1 MAVRT
6 NCSANRAAGFTLIE
20 ILAVLAIL
28 GLLMSMAIYF
38 FGSQKEQG
46 YKARTVAIM
55 EELKIAITR
64 YQTKN
69 GSPPFD
75 SLAKLKIRADNDGNE
90 GAEALYAALHNK
102 NFPEGASLLEEVL
115 GNSDNDSTAT
125 SYHRNDVTFLLE
137 AKDGWDNPIA
147 YITAPSYGKQF
158 RYVMSQLPDDSQDA
172 DQVVSSRKSTVT
184 GVWANP
190 DSYQLISAGTDR
202 RFGTDDD
209 VTNFQ

>member
-6 NCSANRAAGFTLIE
+6 NRVASRAGGFTLIE
-20 ILAVLAIL
+20 ILATLAIL

-38 FGSQKEQG
+38 FGSQKERG
-46 YKARTVAIM
+46 YVTRTTAVIEQLELAISS
-55 EELKIAITR
+55 
-64 YQTKN
+64 YQTKK
-69 GSPPFD
+69 GGPPPD
-75 SLAKLKIRADNDGNE
+75 ALAKLKVRADNDTND
-90 GAEALYAALHNK
+90 GAEALYAALHGK
-102 NFPEGASLLEEVL
+102 DFPEGMSVPEEFL

-125 SYHRNDVTFLLE
+125 AYHRNDVGFLLE

-158 RYVMSQLPDDSQDA
+158 RYVMDQLPDDTQDNE
-172 DQVVSSRKSTVT
+172 QVVSSRKSTVT

-190 DSYQLISAGTDR
+190 DSFQLISAGTDR